1 MSHLERREESPV
13 NMRKPFRTVLTIG
26 RLECRWVTDY
36 VTLTGFHI
44 FCGHPAE
51 RSDRPYCKDH
61 YGLVYVKRSSRRYD
75 ELV

>member
-1 MSHLERREESPV
+1 
-13 NMRKPFRTVLTIG
+13 
-26 RLECRWVTDY
+26 LECRWVTDY

-61 YGLVYVKRSSRRYD
+61 YGLVYIKRSSKKYD
-75 ELV
+75 EPV